1 MKILVLGGVA
11 AGTKAAAKLKRE
23 DRSLDVR
30 IITKGNDISYAGC
43 GLPYYIGEV
52 IEDRSSLIVN
62 TPEKYSSLTGVDVL
76 TGTEAVG
83 ADFEK
88 KTVTCVDRDGNKREE
103 SYDKLIIATG
113 AQSIVPAIDG
123 VKNEGVFTVRTPD
136 DAENIRAYAKK
147 DGVRKAVVAGAG
159 FIGLEIAENLRRQG
173 LSVTIID
180 MAEQI
185 MPNAFDVEMA
195 AWARKRIEE
204 SGTRVLL
211 GAKLEEI
218 KGENGKAVS
227 VRTDKSEIPADVVIL
242 ALGVRPSTSF
252 LENTALEMEKGAIV
266 VNQNM
271 ETNIPD
277 VYAAGDCAL
286 VTNRITGGRMY
297 SAMGST
303 ANISARVLAKNAAG
317 KNAVYPGALGTGVVR
332 ILDNLNAG
340 RTGLTEAAAVK
351 EGFEVV
357 TAIAVTDD
365 KAHYYEG
372 ASSFIMKLIA
382 ERKTHRILGFQ
393 VLGSGNVDKVN
404 DIAVVAVSK
413 GMKAEEFDTMDFSYA
428 PPFSTAISP
437 FTQVCNVLENKI
449 LGQLE
454 TITPLEYMKTRAKGY
469 RVIDVMPEKT
479 IPGALWI
486 DLGKVTGPLEGI
498 AQDEK
503 LLLVCARG
511 KRGYFLQ
518 NRLKYYGYTNTR
530 VLEGGLTFNDVR
542 VDFGSVIP
550 PEEVKRVKG
559 LGCLQDKR
567 QPDHFNV
574 RVITRNGKLT
584 SDEQIAVAEG
594 ARKFGSGEVTMTTRL
609 TLEIQGVPYSNI
621 DPLMAYLKERGLDTG
636 GTGSKVRPVVSCK
649 GTTCQYGLIDTFD
662 LSEKLHKIFYEGWHG
677 VALPHKFKIAVG
689 GCPNNCVKPS
699 LNDIGIMGQRI
710 VDFNFDKCKGCRVCQ
725 IEKACPI
732 KIAHL
737 EDGKLVVK
745 DSECNHCGRCLDK
758 CPFSVTPSYTT
769 GYAVYVGGRWG
780 KKIELGKRLSRILT
794 SEEEVIQLVENA
806 ILLFRDEGISGER
819 FADTVNR
826 LGLEYVEDKLFS
838 GKIDKEK
845 ILKKNVIGG
854 ATC

>member
-1 MKILVLGGVA
+1 MCLR
-11 AGTKAAAKLKRE
+11 TRYS
-23 DRSLDVR
+23 DSLR
-30 IITKGNDISYAGC
+30 
-43 GLPYYIGEV
+43 
-52 IEDRSSLIVN
+52 
-62 TPEKYSSLTGVDVL
+62 
-76 TGTEAVG
+76 
-83 ADFEK
+83 
-88 KTVTCVDRDGNKREE
+88 
-103 SYDKLIIATG
+103 
-113 AQSIVPAIDG
+113 
-123 VKNEGVFTVRTPD
+123 
-136 DAENIRAYAKK
+136 
-147 DGVRKAVVAGAG
+147 
-159 FIGLEIAENLRRQG
+159 
-173 LSVTIID
+173 
-180 MAEQI
+180 
-185 MPNAFDVEMA
+185 
-195 AWARKRIEE
+195 
-204 SGTRVLL
+204 
-211 GAKLEEI
+211 
-218 KGENGKAVS
+218 
-227 VRTDKSEIPADVVIL
+227 
-242 ALGVRPSTSF
+242 
-252 LENTALEMEKGAIV
+252 
-266 VNQNM
+266 
-271 ETNIPD
+271 
-277 VYAAGDCAL
+277 
-286 VTNRITGGRMY
+286 
-297 SAMGST
+297 
-303 ANISARVLAKNAAG
+303 
-317 KNAVYPGALGTGVVR
+317 
-332 ILDNLNAG
+332 
-340 RTGLTEAAAVK
+340 
-351 EGFEVV
+351 
-357 TAIAVTDD
+357 
-365 KAHYYEG
+365 
-372 ASSFIMKLIA
+372 
-382 ERKTHRILGFQ
+382 
-393 VLGSGNVDKVN
+393 
-404 DIAVVAVSK
+404 
-413 GMKAEEFDTMDFSYA
+413 
-428 PPFSTAISP
+428 
-437 FTQVCNVLENKI
+437 
-449 LGQLE
+449 E